1 MAQGLSVKALHLPVR
16 LPVVLMISTEG
27 IGSIPETVGTVT
39 VLNESFLSMESS
51 GVRHLSIKSSA
62 CVCLQGDYVWLEPEN
77 QGEFDVAIGAQ
88 VKAVGG
94 GQIHLQD
101 DDNKVSK
108 IRLPSINFENHY
120 HKETP
125 PLNFQ

>member
-1 MAQGLSVKALHLPVR
+1 
-16 LPVVLMISTEG
+16 
-27 IGSIPETVGTVT
+27 
-39 VLNESFLSMESS
+39 MESS

-108 IRLPSINFENHY
+108 IGLPSTSFENHY
-120 HKETP
+120 HKGTP
-125 PLNFQ
+125 PLIFGKIKSPATLTNQFFGQNCIAFFVINMIFLFHLINHKIENL